1 MKDTV
6 EARAVKIAAKVMQAA
21 GLCRY
26 EPVTSCR
33 RIYVDETICDKCI
46 RPWLLSKARRELKN
60 EEREAKK

>member
-26 EPVTSCR
+26 DSPTKCR
-33 RIYVDETICDKCI
+33 LFTDPKTCDACI
-46 RPWLLSKARRELKN
+46 RRWLLNKAKKEL
-60 EEREAKK
+60 EREEAE